1 MLPMLTTNGFSQE
14 KVICLKRR
22 KQKMSP
28 PQ

>member
-1 MLPMLTTNGFSQE
+1 MPPMLTTNGFSQV

-22 KQKMSP
+22 KQKMSL